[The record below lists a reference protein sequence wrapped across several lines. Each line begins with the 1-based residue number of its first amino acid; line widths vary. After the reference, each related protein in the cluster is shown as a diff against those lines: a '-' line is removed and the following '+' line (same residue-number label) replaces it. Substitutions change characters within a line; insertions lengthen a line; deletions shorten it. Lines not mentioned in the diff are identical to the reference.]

1 MIIKEI
7 RVTDFR
13 SFAGTH
19 SIDVA
24 PRDGGLGQ
32 SPIILFGGLN
42 GAGKTTLLTAVR
54 LALYGKQ
61 SLGLG
66 TSVREYHKFLA
77 ASIHRNANQV
87 IQRDAAS
94 VGLRFTYARH
104 GRIEEFTVTR
114 SWSSTGNSI
123 REQLQ
128 IERDGQPLTE
138 LTPEQAQGFLNELIP
153 IGVADLFFFDG
164 EKIAEL
170 AEDDTGEVLEHAVKK
185 LLGLDIVERLHNDLG
200 IYLRREKAQ
209 RLPDDIRAEVRAD
222 EQRMEEAL
230 AEKDRA
236 VSEYER
242 LNTELQQVNQAIDAT
257 ERRMAER
264 GGAWAE
270 SREAEKEEQAR
281 LIAQRDHLKKELLR
295 EMGGAYPLSFAT
307 ESIKALLADMERA
320 SEQRTQRRLA
330 DTLSSRLDD
339 AYGRLAQQLDRAPN
353 ETAQNVLQETFSD
366 LLSQP
371 ERPPAHLDVSDTQ
384 LATYKSWFEND
395 IPKSADRVKDLRKEL
410 ADTEEALEQSSL
422 RIERSPD
429 SDTLAGY
436 LKELKQLNTRAGE
449 LRNALKEQLQRIKGH
464 LRECQALNR
473 RIQANQE
480 SLRNAE
486 GQTRAL
492 DHAES
497 VRNLTTDLTQDIA
510 ARKLRQ
516 LEVNFLASYRRLA
529 RKEDVAV
536 NVRIDPKT
544 FDITLFDEGDN
555 PISKADISAGEK
567 QIYAVAILEAL
578 ATTSG
583 RQLPLIVD
591 TPLGRLDSAHRH
603 NLVSQYFPNA
613 SHQVLI
619 LSTDTEIDADL
630 HHDLGDA
637 LSHTYQ
643 LAYDPQA
650 HTSYAEPGYFWHTP
664 RHLTIGN
671 DAAKQTQLI

>member
-7 RVTDFR
+7 RITDFR

-24 PRDGGLGQ
+24 PRDGGPGQ
-32 SPIILFGGLN
+32 TPIILFGGLN

-66 TSVREYHKFLA
+66 TSVRQYHNFLA
-77 ASIHRNANQV
+77 TSIHRNANQV

-94 VGLRFTYARH
+94 VGLRFTYARQ
-104 GRIEEFTVTR
+104 GRIEEFTVIR
-114 SWSSTGNSI
+114 SWWSTGKSI
-123 REQLQ
+123 RERLE
-128 IERDGQPLTE
+128 IERDGQALNE
-138 LTPEQAQGFLNELIP
+138 LTTEQAQGFLNELIP

-164 EKIAEL
+164 EKIADL
-170 AEDDTGEVLEHAVKK
+170 AEDDTGEVLRHAVKK
-185 LLGLDIVERLHNDLG
+185 LLGLDIVERLHSDLG
-200 IYLRREKAQ
+200 IYIRREKAQ
-209 RLPDDIRAEVRAD
+209 RLPDDIRAKVRAD
-222 EQRMEEAL
+222 EQLMEEAL

-264 GGAWAE
+264 GGSWAA
-270 SREAEKEEQAR
+270 SRDAEKEEQAR

-307 ESIKALLADMERA
+307 DSIKALLADMERA

-330 DTLSSRLDD
+330 NALRGRLDH
-339 AYGRLAQQLDRAPN
+339 AYEQLAQQLDDTPS
-353 ETAQNVLQETFSD
+353 ETAQNVLNETFTD
-366 LLSQP
+366 LLSPP
-371 ERPPAHLDVSDTQ
+371 EPPPAHLDVSDTQ

-395 IPKSADRVKDLRKEL
+395 IPRSAERVGSLRKEL

-449 LRNALKEQLQRIKGH
+449 LRNALKEQLQRIKGR

-480 SLRNAE
+480 RLRNAE
-486 GQTRAL
+486 GQSRAL
-492 DHAES
+492 DHAEK
-497 VRNLTTDLTQDIA
+497 VRNLSTDLTQHIA
-510 ARKLRQ
+510 ARKVRQ

-529 RKEDVAV
+529 RKEDVVV
-536 NVRIDPKT
+536 NVHIDPTT
-544 FDITLFDEGDN
+544 FDIALLDEAGN
-555 PISKADISAGEK
+555 AISKVDISAGEK

-603 NLVSQYFPNA
+603 NLVRRYFPNA

-630 HHDLGDA
+630 RDDLSDA
-637 LSHTYQ
+637 VSHMYQ
-643 LAYDPQA
+643 LAYDAEA
-650 HTSYAEPGYFWHTP
+650 HTSYVAPGYFWRTSP
-664 RHLTIGN
+664 ELTREN